1 MHKAYF
7 NFRKATILP
16 STPLTTQ
23 MEILSSC
30 RDGFVDTEGCSSAI
44 MYEMEA
50 LEMARVTENEE
61 GVASMLNM

>member
-1 MHKAYF
+1 
-7 NFRKATILP
+7 
-16 STPLTTQ
+16 